1 MERSCQRCSRATLQG
16 WVRGPS
22 CPGRAPP
29 PAPRS
34 CKRSLPPCPPSSP
47 SLNSPTASIDVLPA
61 SPSPAQ
67 PDSTWERQ
75 VKAAGPWEGSS
86 CAPRGGGAPGAATP
100 LNPPPRRDPGPGA
113 AGRGF
118 LAHPGGNQRR
128 LGGDEA
134 FSRPSQGLHGS
145 VNTVCF
151 QVHARTLPSSPPCSK
166 PTPNGDR
173 GLCWPGKAAC
183 IRHASSQNPLPKPEP
198 ARVFF
203 SRLPGP
209 QPVLVPS
216 HLGFASARITVQLS
230 WVLGAGNR
238 VCTQGKCQ
246 GSARAWD
253 AASFARAQVQGAVS
267 FTRAQVPSLKPT
279 HHFCPRILS
288 GSRSAGGRPLGCGS
302 GHQGGRESTPH
313 PCTAL
318 LPCCV
323 HAATR
328 GAIFVPFLLFIVPEQ
343 CAVGEG
349 CGVCF
354 VSASFPPIT
363 FCLKTG
369 FALILDPRPGNL
381 GSMPWAL
388 ALQGSWGTEIPG
400 SDPDFDPKLSANTPH
415 CPSAPLGTN
424 CSPESPPLEHP
435 QPLPSASSSTS
446 TATLAPSLWNAQL
459 PKADRWVS
467 GNDRGEPS
475 NRSHHER
482 GGKN

>member
-1 MERSCQRCSRATLQG
+1 MHAGEVPGLCQGVGCSEFCKGSGAGCSEFYKGSGTFPEAHSSFLPQDIVWQPQRCRTSPWPWLRASG
-16 WVRGPS
+16 W
-22 CPGRAPP
+22 
-29 PAPRS
+29 
-34 CKRSLPPCPPSSP
+34 
-47 SLNSPTASIDVLPA
+47 
-61 SPSPAQ
+61 
-67 PDSTWERQ
+67 
-75 VKAAGPWEGSS
+75 AGEH
-86 CAPRGGGAPGAATP
+86 
-100 LNPPPRRDPGPGA
+100 PPPR
-113 AGRGF
+113 
-118 LAHPGGNQRR
+118 
-128 LGGDEA
+128 
-134 FSRPSQGLHGS
+134 S
-145 VNTVCF
+145 
-151 QVHARTLPSSPPCSK
+151 
-166 PTPNGDR
+166 
-173 GLCWPGKAAC
+173 
-183 IRHASSQNPLPKPEP
+183 
-198 ARVFF
+198 
-203 SRLPGP
+203 
-209 QPVLVPS
+209 
-216 HLGFASARITVQLS
+216 
-230 WVLGAGNR
+230 
-238 VCTQGKCQ
+238 
-246 GSARAWD
+246 
-253 AASFARAQVQGAVS
+253 
-267 FTRAQVPSLKPT
+267 
-279 HHFCPRILS
+279 
-288 GSRSAGGRPLGCGS
+288 
-302 GHQGGRESTPH
+302 
-313 PCTAL
+313 TAL

-354 VSASFPPIT
+354 VIASFPPIT

-381 GSMPWAL
+381 GSMPRAL